1 MSHVILFD
9 FFNTLVPQAQI
20 IKAVKKKKKKKKL
33 FAGKNILAYMIYL
46 PFLLA
51 PNIISKVFM
60 GVAIL
65 SSLQVLGF

>member
-20 IKAVKKKKKKKKL
+20 IKAVKKKKL